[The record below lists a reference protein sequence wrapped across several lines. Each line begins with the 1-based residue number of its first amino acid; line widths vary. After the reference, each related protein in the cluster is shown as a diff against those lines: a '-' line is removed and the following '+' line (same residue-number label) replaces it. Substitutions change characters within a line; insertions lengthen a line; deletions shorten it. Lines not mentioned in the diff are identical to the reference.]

1 MLNPQSP
8 TICHSFS
15 ITLKAVL
22 ASHDPSMAYIRRST
36 STKIS
41 TFSQVFS
48 SKSYILISFRVQS
61 NCWCEVY
68 SHILLAYCKT
78 LENND
83 KKSEKMAEDLQKVN
97 NNFFWLLWNVSLL
110 FFTFWIF
117 SAIFS
122 DFYHYFLKFH
132 SMQAVYDYRLH
143 INNFF
148 GP

>member
-36 STKIS
+36 SPKIS

-83 KKSEKMAEDLQKVN
+83 KKSEKMAEDLQKVKKK
-97 NNFFWLLWNVSLL
+97 FFLAFMECLIVIFYFLD
-110 FFTFWIF
+110 IF
-117 SAIFS
+117 SHFLRLLSLFS
-122 DFYHYFLKFH
+122 KV
-132 SMQAVYDYRLH
+132 S
-143 INNFF
+143 
-148 GP
+148 

>member
-8 TICHSFS
+8 AICHGFS
-15 ITLKAVL
+15 ITLNTVL
-22 ASHDPSMAYIRRST
+22 ASCDPSMAYIRRIT
-36 STKIS
+36 STKIL

-48 SKSYILISFRVQS
+48 SKSYILNSFRVYS

-97 NNFFWLLWNVSLL
+97 NNFFLAFMECLIVIFYFLD
-110 FFTFWIF
+110 IF
-117 SAIFS
+117 SHFLRLLSLFS
-122 DFYHYFLKFH
+122 KV
-132 SMQAVYDYRLH
+132 S
-143 INNFF
+143 
-148 GP
+148 

>member
-41 TFSQVFS
+41 TFLQVFS

-97 NNFFWLLWNVSLL
+97 NNFFLAFMECLIVIFYFLD
-110 FFTFWIF
+110 IF
-117 SAIFS
+117 SHFLRLLSLFS
-122 DFYHYFLKFH
+122 KV
-132 SMQAVYDYRLH
+132 S
-143 INNFF
+143 
-148 GP
+148 